1 MICFANK
8 LLPTENSL
16 AYAELYMLL
25 GNVIRR
31 WKLTPYEGFSEAD
44 FEYED
49 VWLHS
54 LPKQS
59 LAAHCEPRLE

>member
-1 MICFANK
+1 MILAN
-8 LLPTENSL
+8 
-16 AYAELYMLL
+16 
-25 GNVIRR
+25 VVRR
-31 WKLTPYEGFSEAD
+31 FELTPYDGFSEAD

-59 LAAHCEPRLE
+59 LAASCKARLE